1 MTLRRYYDSPLHR
14 ERNAM
19 KLATTGLVPKNIL
32 DFSGE
37 TAQELR
43 AAGFIGCSCF
53 FPDATLP
60 GERELDRLRDTMR
73 RGDIGVAQVNGRY
86 EALVNPDEHLR
97 REGIATLIAAVKV
110 CRRLGGDN
118 LYVRPGSLNP
128 RGHWWPHRDNY
139 LAATY
144 DRLVDSLRQ
153 VSAAAEDAEVTLA
166 IEGHTVSP
174 LNTAAAVREIVDRVG
189 SPALK
194 FNSDPVNF
202 ISNVQEVY
210 NSRRVI
216 DDLFDTLG
224 GVTWCLHAKDMD
236 LEDRLVVHIAEVVM
250 GRGQMDLGHTLRR
263 FQEARP
269 DGYVIVE
276 HLPDDLIPEARD
288 ALLAAAEKVG
298 VSWETSAY

>member
-1 MTLRRYYDSPLHR
+1 
-14 ERNAM
+14 M

-32 DFSGE
+32 DFSDE
-37 TAQELR
+37 TSQGLR
-43 AAGFIGCSCF
+43 TAGFIGCSCF
-53 FPDATLP
+53 FPDPMLP
-60 GERELDRLRDTMR
+60 SERELDRLRDTMR
-73 RGDIGVAQVNGRY
+73 RGGIGVAQVNARY
-86 EALVNPDEHLR
+86 EALVNPDESLR
-97 REGIATLIAAVKV
+97 RQGITSFIAAIQI
-110 CRRLGGDN
+110 CQRLGGDN

-128 RGHWWPHRDNY
+128 NGHWWPHPENHSP
-139 LAATY
+139 ATH

-153 VSAAAEDAEVTLA
+153 VCAAAEDAGVIIA

-174 LNTAAAVREIVDRVG
+174 LNTAAKVREIIDRVG

-210 NSRRVI
+210 HSREVI
-216 DDLFDTLG
+216 DELFDTLG
-224 GVTWCLHAKDMD
+224 DVTWCLHAKDMA

-250 GRGQMDLGHTLRR
+250 GRGHMDIGHYLRR

-276 HLPDDLIPEARD
+276 HLPDELIPEARD
-288 ALLAAAEKVG
+288 ALLAAAEKAG
-298 VSWETSAY
+298 ITWESSAY